1 MLSISPKKDV
11 NKVEIKEETKVDS
24 KIENKEEVKEEPK
37 EEELKEEIKE
47 EEIKE
52 ETKENLFSNFLN
64 NNNQEEEIKNS
75 HEQQLFKEFQE
86 QENIKKI
93 LNQNITLVNNEEYN
107 TNYIKFTDNKFN
119 LYDYNKQYIDS
130 FSIEEIL
137 KYLSNKYDIKNQ
149 FLSSINDNS
158 RSSLIEKYVVKN
170 LNYNKDLKIVNIILK
185 NRKESAF
192 MADLELVINL
202 NSSLNKFVENSLDL
216 ELDNVDTK
224 YRSNIKNIVVKFN
237 IILLNYLLE
246 LVELAMLEQAD
257 NLVYKDHLIKFAFK
271 LVSKITLLV
280 QEQYEIVSSRNMTL
294 GEILVSS
301 MKMRIDIDDKLNKII
316 ELTGNNNLSENSN
329 TSLELSKSV
338 SDNHYDYSDDT
349 NYVSAINKI

>member
-149 FLSSINDNS
+149 FL
-158 RSSLIEKYVVKN
+158 
-170 LNYNKDLKIVNIILK
+170 
-185 NRKESAF
+185 
-192 MADLELVINL
+192 
-202 NSSLNKFVENSLDL
+202 
-216 ELDNVDTK
+216 
-224 YRSNIKNIVVKFN
+224 
-237 IILLNYLLE
+237 
-246 LVELAMLEQAD
+246 
-257 NLVYKDHLIKFAFK
+257 
-271 LVSKITLLV
+271 
-280 QEQYEIVSSRNMTL
+280 
-294 GEILVSS
+294 
-301 MKMRIDIDDKLNKII
+301 
-316 ELTGNNNLSENSN
+316 
-329 TSLELSKSV
+329 
-338 SDNHYDYSDDT
+338 
-349 NYVSAINKI
+349 